1 MKAHQYVFL
10 LLAVGVLAGCES
22 TLVRQVSYY
31 DRVGDTAS
39 ARQYLETEL
48 QRNPDNTEARYWLGR
63 MLFKDRVFADGR
75 QAFDTVEQQTA
86 RFSESIQFILE
97 SSYREHLQ
105 KGVDAFENK
114 DAEAAVLHLTYAT
127 QIRPEY
133 NDGHRLLGYAKT
145 QTGQLSDAAL
155 AYRQAVMLDPDDFES
170 WHNMSD
176 IAFVNQDYESARNYA
191 LEALKID
198 PAHPS
203 ALRRLAHAHMHLEE
217 NEQATQIF
225 EQLLALNTGQDD
237 LRDYAYFLFN
247 TGALEASVPHLET
260 LAAVPSPP
268 IELLKTLSEAYAGL
282 QYFKKVIGVNEQIL
296 TRAPDDRA
304 AIGNLI
310 AAHERLGQFEQAKT
324 WQAKLSKLGGE
335 M

>member
-1 MKAHQYVFL
+1 MKAHQYFFL
-10 LLAVGVLAGCES
+10 LLAVSLLTGCES
-22 TLVRQVSYY
+22 ALVRQVNYY
-31 DRVGDTAS
+31 DQVGDTAS
-39 ARQYLETEL
+39 ARQYLETAL
-48 QRNPDNTEARYWLGR
+48 QRNPDNTEARYWLGKV
-63 MLFKDRVFADGR
+63 LFRENAFADGR
-75 QAFDTVEQQTA
+75 QAFDLVEQQTA
-86 RFSESIQFILE
+86 RFSESIQFLVE
-97 SSYREHLQ
+97 STYREHIQ
-105 KGVDAFENK
+105 KGVAAFENR
-114 DAEAAVLHLTYAT
+114 DAELAVEHLTYAT

-145 QTGQLSDAAL
+145 QTGQLTDAAL

-176 IAFVNQDYESARNYA
+176 IAFVNQDFESARNYA
-191 LEALKID
+191 LEALKIE
-198 PAHPS
+198 PEHPS
-203 ALRRLAHAHMHLEE
+203 ALRRLAHAYMHLKE

-225 EQLLALNTGQDD
+225 EQLLALKTGEDD

-247 TGALEASVPHLET
+247 TGSLEASVPHLET
-260 LAAVPSPP
+260 LAAVPEPP

-282 QYFKKVIGVNEQIL
+282 QFFKKVIGVNEQIL
-296 TRAPDDRA
+296 TRAPEDRA

-310 AAHERLGQFEQAKT
+310 AAHERLGQFDQAKT